1 MNIMQRAQQWASRL
15 GKYRYA
21 GFVLLLGVC
30 LMCLP
35 NTSSDEPQP
44 EQAQQIPQSDLQIQ
58 LEDILSKIDGAG
70 EVCVLLSMQEGVSY
84 QYQQDLQSD
93 TTSDSVQMQSQTVFS
108 RENGS
113 ELPVVA
119 KTIYPSYRGAVVVC
133 EGADR
138 AAVQLAI
145 VRVVSNLTGLGSDH
159 IAVIKMK
166 SK

>member
-1 MNIMQRAQQWASRL
+1 MNITQRVRQWSGKV
-15 GKYRYA
+15 GKYKYA
-21 GFVLLLGVC
+21 GLVLLLGIC

-35 NTSSDEPQP
+35 NSSSETPQLEQPPEISEP
-44 EQAQQIPQSDLQIQ
+44 DLQTQ

-70 EVCVLLSMQEGVSY
+70 EVHVLLTLEEGESQE
-84 QYQQDLQSD
+84 YQQDLQSD
-93 TTSDSVQMQSQTVFS
+93 TTSDSVQMQTQTVFL

-113 ELPVVA
+113 ELPVVT
-119 KTIYPSYRGAVVVC
+119 KTVYPTYRGAVVIC

-138 AAVQLAI
+138 ASVQLAI
-145 VRVVSNLTGLGSDH
+145 IRAVSNLTGLGSDH